1 MGQGAQ
7 GEETSSGQKEGTED
21 RGGKH
26 CKSLWIWKTDAAW
39 IESFSSSKCKEK
51 LDKHVVL
58 SVSTAE

>member
-26 CKSLWIWKTDAAW
+26 YTGSMMPTKKIMHDN
-39 IESFSSSKCKEK
+39 
-51 LDKHVVL
+51 VV
-58 SVSTAE
+58 T